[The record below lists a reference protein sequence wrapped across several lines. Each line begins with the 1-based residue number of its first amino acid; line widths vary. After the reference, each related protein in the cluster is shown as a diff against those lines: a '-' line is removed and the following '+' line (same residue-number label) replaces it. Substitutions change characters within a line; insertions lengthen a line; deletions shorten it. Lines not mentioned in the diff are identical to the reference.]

1 MQFLNESGVRTIWN
15 AIKNKFLDKT
25 TANSTYV
32 SKTDAGNT
40 YVKKSGDTMTGNLF
54 VNNTPHFNIDGAP
67 LRVGIK
73 GGNNS
78 DYALTVYNS
87 LHVDRNVDVL
97 GDLSC
102 KNATLN
108 GSLNVARSSQ
118 FDDHVTMADCLDVSL
133 EVTALAFFESSDISL
148 KENIAPITKEA
159 TNAVDCLAFKQF
171 NFKDDEDKTTKYG
184 VIAQEVEAVGLKN
197 LVKENKEGE
206 KSVDYI
212 SLLILKI
219 EALEKRIAELEAERR

>member
-102 KNATLN
+102 ENATLN